1 MTDDYRETNEY
12 KPRKT
17 RKNAKGQGRGEQTS
31 FSIKQRFY
39 YNLKM
44 TDNDFRPIVIL

>member
-1 MTDDYRETNEY
+1 MTDDYSETNEN

-17 RKNAKGQGRGEQTS
+17 RKNAKGHGSYGQS
-31 FSIKQRFY
+31 FSSIKQRFY

-44 TDNDFRPIVIL
+44 ADNDFRPIVIL